1 MGKKSLIK
9 STDKKKSEPTK
20 KESAA
25 KNTTPKKSAATAK
38 KTTKKAASTK
48 KTTTKKTTAK
58 KSVKKA
64 TKKVTMKELIFKKF
78 EPLSKQP
85 APEPAAKAKST
96 VPLAPG
102 IITSDD
108 PQERKRLRALLM
120 AKYSMEDI
128 KAAAKAPEPVKTTV
142 EKPEPPA
149 VEPAASPKAAA
160 LEAAPA
166 EVTPA
171 EDIEDDSVEAAAAIA
186 AAAKPVQPEKAAP
199 PKPTKAPQ
207 PSFDSSGPETDP
219 VQKALKYGVVAFVVL
234 ILLLVGASYKNSNN
248 YYIINRGDAVEIWR
262 GRFSPTGKER
272 LILLHG
278 VSAPEG
284 RGTVYTRNH
293 VFPLAFNYYLE
304 KADALLDTEGIPDY
318 EGIREYLHKAKAFA
332 INDAMKDDITA
343 RLNNIDLIT
352 LIYKID
358 VSLRRNTTESLD
370 LAAQLVKKAAKLT
383 TNAAQG
389 QLLAGKAAEIKERR
403 AALAAAEKEAEAA
416 ETEEAAGAEETP
428 SPEK

>member
-9 STDKKKSEPTK
+9 STDKKKNEPKK

-25 KNTTPKKSAATAK
+25 KKTTPKKSAATAK

-78 EPLSKQP
+78 EPLSKRP

-96 VPLAPG
+96 VPPAPE

-128 KAAAKAPEPVKTTV
+128 KAAAKAPAPEPPKTTD
-142 EKPEPPA
+142 EKPEPPTG
-149 VEPAASPKAAA
+149 EPSVSPKTP
-160 LEAAPA
+160 EAAPA
-166 EVTPA
+166 EVT
-171 EDIEDDSVEAAAAIA
+171 EDDSVAAAAAIA
-186 AAAKPVQPEKAAP
+186 AAAKPIQPEKKTP
-199 PKPTKAPQ
+199 PKPTRAPQ
-207 PSFDSSGPETDP
+207 PSSDSAGPAETDP
-219 VQKALKYGVVAFVVL
+219 VQKALKYGVIAFVVL

-248 YYIINRGDAVEIWR
+248 YYIVNKGDAVEIWR

-304 KADALLDTEGIPDY
+304 KADALLETEEIPDY
-318 EGIREYLHKAKAFA
+318 EGIREYLYKAKAFA
-332 INDAMKDDITA
+332 INDVMKDDITA

-358 VSLRRNTTESLD
+358 VSLRKNTADSLD
-370 LAAQLVKKAAKLT
+370 QAAQLVKKAGKLT
-383 TNAAQG
+383 TNAAQS
-389 QLLAGKAAEIKERR
+389 QLLADKAAEIKERR
-403 AALAAAEKEAEAA
+403 AALAAAESEAEAA
-416 ETEEAAGAEETP
+416 ETQEAVGTEEP
-428 SPEK
+428 SSPEK

>member
-9 STDKKKSEPTK
+9 STDKTKSKPKK

-25 KNTTPKKSAATAK
+25 KKTTPKKSAATAK
-38 KTTKKAASTK
+38 KTTKKAAATK

-64 TKKVTMKELIFKKF
+64 AKKVTMKELIFKKF

-96 VPLAPG
+96 VPHAPE

-128 KAAAKAPEPVKTTV
+128 KASAKAPEPIKTTD
-142 EKPEPPA
+142 EKPEPAA
-149 VEPAASPKAAA
+149 VEPAASPKAATP
-160 LEAAPA
+160 EATPA
-166 EVTPA
+166 EVP
-171 EDIEDDSVEAAAAIA
+171 EDDSVEAAAAIA
-186 AAAKPVQPEKAAP
+186 AAAKPVQPEKTAP
-199 PKPTKAPQ
+199 PKPTRAPL
-207 PSFDSSGPETDP
+207 PSFDSTGPESDP
-219 VQKALKYGVVAFVVL
+219 VQKVLKYGVVVFVVL

-248 YYIINRGDAVEIWR
+248 YYIVNKGDAVEIWR

-304 KADALLDTEGIPDY
+304 KADALLDTERIPDY
-318 EGIREYLHKAKAFA
+318 EGIREYLQKAKAFA

-343 RLNNIDLIT
+343 RLNDIDLIT

-358 VSLRRNTTESLD
+358 VSLRRNTNESLD
-370 LAAQLVKKAAKLT
+370 LAAQLIKKAGKLT

-389 QLLAGKAAEIKERR
+389 QLLADKAAEIKERR
-403 AALAAAEKEAEAA
+403 AALAAAEKETEAA
-416 ETEEAAGAEETP
+416 ETQEAVSTEEP
-428 SPEK
+428 SSPEK